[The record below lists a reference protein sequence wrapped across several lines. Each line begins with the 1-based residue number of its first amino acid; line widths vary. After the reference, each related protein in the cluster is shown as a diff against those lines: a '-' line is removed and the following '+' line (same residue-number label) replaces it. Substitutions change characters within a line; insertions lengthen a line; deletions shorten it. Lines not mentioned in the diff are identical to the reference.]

1 MVYKNN
7 RYSNDETVSVLY
19 DVHNFLEIRFL
30 QLFSIFH
37 KMKKHEINVILK
49 SKTMTHRI
57 KCVYREENMYMFEYT
72 FAIFST
78 SSF

>member
-7 RYSNDETVSVLY
+7 SYSNDETVSVLY

-37 KMKKHEINVILK
+37 KMKKHEVRRGSRILKWGVNFCNNVIEPK
-49 SKTMTHRI
+49 PG
-57 KCVYREENMYMFEYT
+57 
-72 FAIFST
+72 
-78 SSF
+78 

>member
-1 MVYKNN
+1 M
-7 RYSNDETVSVLY
+7 LH
-19 DVHNFLEIRFL
+19 DVHNFLEIRLL
-30 QLFSIFH
+30 QPFSILH
-37 KMKKHEINVILK
+37 KMKKYEVNVMLK